1 MKKNKY
7 RNKIYSLE
15 DELFDIDVKLS
26 TFDNRELLKD
36 IKLNDKQKEI
46 IKSDSK
52 NMLVVAVPGSG
63 KTHTLI
69 NRYID
74 IVINKN
80 VDPQSIILITF
91 TKKSGQEMYD
101 RINKYVPNKL
111 PFYVYYMV

>member
-1 MKKNKY
+1 MEPLIEIKNKLENKLKKY

-15 DELFDIDVKLS
+15 DELFDINVKIS
-26 TFDNRELLKD
+26 TFDNRELLKNV
-36 IKLNDKQKEI
+36 KLNDKQKEI

-52 NMLVVAVPGSG
+52 NILIVAVPGSG

-80 VDPQSIILITF
+80 INLDNIILINY
-91 TKKSGQEMYD
+91 KKIWS
-101 RINKYVPNKL
+101 RNV
-111 PFYVYYMV
+111 